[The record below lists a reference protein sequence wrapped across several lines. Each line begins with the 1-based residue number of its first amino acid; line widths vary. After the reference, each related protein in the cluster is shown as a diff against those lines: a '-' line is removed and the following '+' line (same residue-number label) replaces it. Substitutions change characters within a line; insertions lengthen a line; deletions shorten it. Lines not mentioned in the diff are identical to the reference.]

1 MKIRLANEADIDVL
15 VPLYLDFYK
24 TTDYSKIYP
33 ADPETI
39 HLLTEHIV
47 TKGAMVVV
55 EEDDKVV
62 GSGGA
67 WVGPAT
73 FNRDITVA
81 VEVVYY
87 IHPDARGHKVA
98 PAILQALEDRCKEM
112 GAVSLQMVRLR
123 TSPPEVDVLYQ
134 MNGYKPS
141 EYNFTK
147 RLVD

>member
-1 MKIRLANEADIDVL
+1 MKVRLANEADIEKL
-15 VPLYLDFYK
+15 VPLYLEFYK

-39 HLLTEHIV
+39 HMLTEHIV
-47 TKGAMVVV
+47 TKGAMIVV
-55 EEDDKVV
+55 EDDDNIV

-67 WVGPAT
+67 YIGPAT
-73 FNRDITVA
+73 FNRDVTVG

-98 PAILQALEDRCKEM
+98 PAILQALEERCKEL

-123 TSPPEVDVLYQ
+123 TSPPEVDDLYK

>member
-1 MKIRLANEADIDVL
+1 MKVRLANEADIEKL
-15 VPLYLDFYK
+15 VPLYLEFYK

-47 TKGAMVVV
+47 TKGAMIVV
-55 EEDDKVV
+55 EDDDKIV

-67 WVGPAT
+67 YIGPAT
-73 FNRDITVA
+73 FNRDVTVG

-87 IHPDARGHKVA
+87 IHPDARGHKIA
-98 PAILQALEDRCKEM
+98 PAILQALEERCKEL

-123 TSPPEVDVLYQ
+123 TSPPEVDDLYK